1 MITKSLKL
9 NEIEKNWYLADAN
22 GKTLGRFASEIAK
35 ILRGKHKPSFT
46 PNLDMGDFVIV
57 VNAEKISVTG
67 NKEVKKTYFKHTGY
81 IGSASSTK
89 LDHLR
94 KTYPE
99 RIIEKAI
106 WGMLPKNR
114 LGRSIFKHLKVYS
127 GPEHPHISQKP
138 KELVIK

>member
-57 VNAEKISVTG
+57 VNAEKILVTG

-81 IGSASSTK
+81 IGSGSSTK

-127 GPEHPHISQKP
+127 GPDHPHISQKP
-138 KELVIK
+138 KELIIK

>member
-57 VNAEKISVTG
+57 VNAEKILVTG
-67 NKEVKKTYFKHTGY
+67 DKEVKKTYFKHTGY

-138 KELVIK
+138 KELIIK

>member
-57 VNAEKISVTG
+57 VNAEKILVTG
-67 NKEVKKTYFKHTGY
+67 DKEVKKTYFKHTGY

>member
-57 VNAEKISVTG
+57 VNAEKILVTG

-127 GPEHPHISQKP
+127 GPDHPHISQKP
-138 KELVIK
+138 KELIIK